1 MKKVLIIDDE
11 APARQLIKEYLED
24 YPDLVSLGEA
34 NNGVDAVRLIET
46 YQPDLVFLDVQMPG
60 LTGLEVLEK
69 LDDVPEV
76 IFSTAYDQYA
86 IKAFEINAVDYL
98 LKPFTRERFQKA
110 IEKWLAKP
118 GLQPLAEVIH
128 SQQTNYLTKVL
139 VPLGRK
145 LKALPVEQIFCIK
158 AEGDYA
164 SIQTDSQAYLSNIGI
179 SDLEKKLNPN
189 QFLRIHRS
197 AMLNIAQIEEVEKVS
212 HGYVVQLKNK
222 EVLKVSRSYVD
233 DFKRIIV

>member
-46 YQPDLVFLDVQMPG
+46 FQPDLIFLDVQMPG

-110 IEKWLAKP
+110 IGKWLSKP
-118 GLQPLAEVIH
+118 ALQPLAEVIH
-128 SQQTNYLTKVL
+128 SQQPNYLSKVL
-139 VPLGRK
+139 VPMGRK

-164 SIQTDSQAYLSNIGI
+164 SIQTENQAYLSNIGI

-233 DFKRIIV
+233 DFKRIII

>member
-11 APARQLIKEYLED
+11 APARHLIKEYLED

-164 SIQTDSQAYLSNIGI
+164 SIQTESQAYLSNIGI

>member
-11 APARQLIKEYLED
+11 APARQLIKEYLEA
-24 YPDLVSLGEA
+24 YPDLVCLGEA
-34 NNGVDAVRLIET
+34 NNGVDAVRMIENF
-46 YQPDLVFLDVQMPG
+46 QPDLIFLDVQMPG
-60 LTGLEVLEK
+60 LTGLQVLEK
-69 LDDVPEV
+69 LNEVPEV

-110 IEKWLAKP
+110 IEKWLSKP

-128 SQQTNYLTKVL
+128 GQQAHYLTKVL
-139 VPLGRK
+139 VPTGRK
-145 LKALPVEQIFCIK
+145 LKALPVDQIFCIK

-164 SIQTDSQAYLSNIGI
+164 SILTEEQAYLSNIGI

-197 AMLNIAQIEEVEKVS
+197 AILNIAQIEEVEKVS
-212 HGYVVQLKNK
+212 HGYVVLLKNK
-222 EVLKVSRSYVD
+222 EILKVSRSYLD
-233 DFKRIIV
+233 DFKKIII

>member
-69 LDDVPEV
+69 LNDVPEV

-128 SQQTNYLTKVL
+128 SQQTNFLTKVL

-164 SIQTDSQAYLSNIGI
+164 SIQTESQAYLSNIGI

-222 EVLKVSRSYVD
+222 EVLKVSRSYVE